1 MPGRKRE
8 GRGGG
13 EEGRRKGDYT
23 PIPFKSGRGLKFA
36 GAFWGWNREELWV
49 SCFFGTSETFLMKGS
64 DTGRWEGEPDEA
76 GEEGEEEEEPGVR
89 GG

>member
-1 MPGRKRE
+1 
-8 GRGGG
+8 
-13 EEGRRKGDYT
+13 
-23 PIPFKSGRGLKFA
+23 
-36 GAFWGWNREELWV
+36 
-49 SCFFGTSETFLMKGS
+49 MKGS